1 MLKIL
6 ASVFIFAL
14 SLAGQDCIIRFNFSV
29 ASNVIT
35 PLTTTAFNNKSIAC
49 VNWQLNVFVSG
60 VSASS
65 VQLESASDLGG
76 NTPGTFAAFAGTVL
90 SGSNPT
96 TTTTQ
101 STTTFT
107 GMYPWLRVNPTS
119 ATGSGNI
126 VGVAYGFKATSSS
139 ISPSF
144 GTSGPGQYFGTFVP
158 PNINAFTFRNQNTGH
173 NAVQFLDAINISNPI
188 STAASAW
195 DVLCVPI
202 SDIDTTATTIT
213 AAIQVPVSDSAAN
226 NFEWGIGLANSSTT
240 VIRYL
245 YAVCGVG
252 ATPCSI
258 EFSVRCTNFTTA
270 TCSAVA
276 SPPFGNAH
284 MTFSM
289 PFLWLRW
296 KSDGA
301 GNLTNLASIDGVHF
315 VNLTTNTQ
323 VIVDTDAFDRACMM
337 YMQSDN
343 NFSASVNF
351 VSWQV
356 TNP

>member
-119 ATGSGNI
+119 ATGAVGELLTIAKSYGVEATEGISG
-126 VGVAYGFKATSSS
+126 
-139 ISPSF
+139 
-144 GTSGPGQYFGTFVP
+144 SG
-158 PNINAFTFRNQNTGH
+158 
-173 NAVQFLDAINISNPI
+173 
-188 STAASAW
+188 AASLNAR
-195 DVLCVPI
+195 
-202 SDIDTTATTIT
+202 
-213 AAIQVPVSDSAAN
+213 VSGSLKGT
-226 NFEWGIGLANSSTT
+226 WTYSGSG
-240 VIRYL
+240 
-245 YAVCGVG
+245 
-252 ATPCSI
+252 
-258 EFSVRCTNFTTA
+258 
-270 TCSAVA
+270 
-276 SPPFGNAH
+276 
-284 MTFSM
+284 
-289 PFLWLRW
+289 
-296 KSDGA
+296 
-301 GNLTNLASIDGVHF
+301 
-315 VNLTTNTQ
+315 
-323 VIVDTDAFDRACMM
+323 
-337 YMQSDN
+337 
-343 NFSASVNF
+343 
-351 VSWQV
+351 
-356 TNP
+356 